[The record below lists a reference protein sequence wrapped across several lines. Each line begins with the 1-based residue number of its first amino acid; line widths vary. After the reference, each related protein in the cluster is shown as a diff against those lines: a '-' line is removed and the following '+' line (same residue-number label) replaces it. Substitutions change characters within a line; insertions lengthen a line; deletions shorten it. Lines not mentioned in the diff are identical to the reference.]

1 MTTKSTARVGRRM
14 TRRPAIVTQAKIKRV
29 TKAKVKRVVEGVV
42 DAGVAV
48 ARVEVDKDDRI
59 IVIAG
64 KPGEHTG
71 VEANPL
77 DAWITKHA
85 NPTYGA

>member
-1 MTTKSTARVGRRM
+1 MS
-14 TRRPAIVTQAKIKRV
+14 RRPATVTQAKIKRV
-29 TKAKVKRVVEGVV
+29 TKAKVERVVKGVV

-64 KPGEHTG
+64 RPGEHTG
-71 VEANPL
+71 VEATNDL

-85 NPTYGA
+85 DPTQGH